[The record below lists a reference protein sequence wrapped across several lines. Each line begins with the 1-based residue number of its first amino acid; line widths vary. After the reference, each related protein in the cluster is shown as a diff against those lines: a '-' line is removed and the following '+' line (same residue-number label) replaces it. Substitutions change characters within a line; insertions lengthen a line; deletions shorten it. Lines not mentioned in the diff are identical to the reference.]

1 MGLTAF
7 VDTDVLVRHLTGDP
21 PPLAERA
28 TASLRRADELLLT
41 DVVFAECVFV
51 LESVYEAPAGLVA
64 DRMRAALTL
73 PSIVVI
79 STDLLLRSLEL
90 YERRGLDYADA
101 YLVAS
106 AELSGVNSVLSFDRS
121 LARRT
126 VVDVR
131 AP

>member
-7 VDTDVLVRHLTGDP
+7 VDTNVLVRHLTGDP

-28 TASLRRADELLLT
+28 TAALGRADELLLT

-51 LESVYEAPAGLVA
+51 LESVYEAPAALVA
-64 DRMRAALTL
+64 DRMRAALCL

-106 AELSGVNSVLSFDRS
+106 AELSGVGAVLSFDRS
-121 LARRT
+121 PARRA